1 MNKLLII
8 DDDVELCA
16 VLSERLREDGF
27 ELDAAY
33 DGKTGLEFARS
44 GSYALVILD
53 VMLPRLGGMDLLRQ
67 LRSRSSVPVLML
79 TARGEDIDRII
90 GLETGADDY
99 LAKPFNPRELVARI
113 KAILRRLDDRRE
125 GTSRLSAGD
134 IVVDVDVR
142 EASIHGRVL
151 HLTTIEFS
159 LLEALVRN
167 PGRTLSREYLTDAA
181 LGRELGL
188 FDRSIDVHISN
199 LRRKLGEDRGVEYIK
214 TIRGGGY
221 LLAPRRPNGTL

>member
-1 MNKLLII
+1 MTIWQSLLT
-8 DDDVELCA
+8 L
-16 VLSERLREDGF
+16 
-27 ELDAAY
+27 
-33 DGKTGLEFARS
+33 
-44 GSYALVILD
+44 GSWW
-53 VMLPRLGGMDLLRQ
+53 LG
-67 LRSRSSVPVLML
+67 SR
-79 TARGEDIDRII
+79 R
-90 GLETGADDY
+90 
-99 LAKPFNPRELVARI
+99 F
-113 KAILRRLDDRRE
+113 
-125 GTSRLSAGD
+125 SAGD

-151 HLTTIEFS
+151 HLTPIEFS

-221 LLAPRRPNGTL
+221 LLAPRRPNG